1 MRKMKMV
8 EKKMKRTLS
17 IWAGLA
23 AIALLP
29 ALAQLPT
36 GKIHGHVIN
45 PVGTPTTKGSVSLSS
60 ATSGDGPGLT
70 SKQSEKYRFTLSET
84 GEYSGDV
91 APGTYSVIYRD
102 ETTPQEKLVD
112 LLENVKVVAGQDVV
126 ADLDMSR
133 QAYIDKLTPDQ
144 KKQLEDLKKN
154 NEAALK
160 SNAVIKALNADIVTV
175 NQDLKDADLAHGT
188 AAKELGAAA
197 SLADVK
203 AKEEEIRTAKYTEI
217 ETLMLKDTPV
227 RAAEPVL
234 WFNLAQA
241 QLGLKKYDDAE
252 QNFKKALELDATS
265 KKPNPAIE
273 GGANE
278 GLGAVYARTGKVP
291 EANAAYDAAAK
302 ANPPGAGTYLKN
314 EAVIFYQSSNAEA
327 QVAAADEAI
336 TAISAYLDHASPAPD
351 AQSTANLKAALA
363 LSYYLKAAGLVGKA
377 TEDPKTHLFVAP
389 PGCLEAYQKYLELDP
404 TGPYSQ
410 DAKDVLTGFGQKI
423 VTTYSAGK
431 KK

>member
-1 MRKMKMV
+1 MV
-8 EKKMKRTLS
+8 EKKMKRMFS
-17 IWAGLA
+17 MWAGLA

-29 ALAQLPT
+29 ALAQQPT
-36 GKIHGHVIN
+36 GKIHGRVTN

-60 ATSGDGPGLT
+60 GTSGDGPGLT

-91 APGTYSVIYRD
+91 APGTYTVIYRD
-102 ETTPQEKLVD
+102 VDTPQEKLVD
-112 LLENVKVVAGQDVV
+112 ELDNVKVVSGQDVV
-126 ADLDMSR
+126 ADVDMSR

-144 KKQLEDLKKN
+144 KKQLADLKKN

-160 SNAVIKALNADIVTV
+160 SNAVIKSLNADILTV
-175 NQDLKDADLAHGT
+175 NQDLKDADLAH
-188 AAKELGAAA
+188 AAALKELGAAA
-197 SLADVK
+197 PKDDLK

-227 RAAEPVL
+227 RSTEPILWLDLAE
-234 WFNLAQA
+234 AQS
-241 QLGLKKYDDAE
+241 GLKKYDDAE
-252 QNFKKALELDATS
+252 PNFKKALDLDEKDP
-265 KKPNPAIE
+265 KKLNPAVE

-278 GLGAVYARTGKVP
+278 GLGTVYARTGKVP
-291 EANAAYDAAAK
+291 EANAAFDTAAK
-302 ANPPGAGTYLKN
+302 ANPPGAGNYLKN
-314 EAVIFYQSSNAEA
+314 EAVIFYQTNNADA
-327 QVAAADEAI
+327 QAAAADEAI
-336 TAISAYLDHASPAPD
+336 TAINLALDHASPAPD
-351 AQSTANLKAALA
+351 AQTVTNLKNALA
-363 LSYYLKAAGLVGKA
+363 VSYYLKGAGLVGKA
-377 TEDPKTHLFVAP
+377 TEDSKTHLFVAP

-423 VTTYSAGK
+423 VTTYNANK